1 MQVPRLSDP
10 NSHQPTPA
18 DSAYLDPI
26 ARLQNSVP
34 RAPASSSNEPSGT
47 VGNVPKQDASKPG
60 TPDGTRAERMEGLLA
75 EILAGTVETAVFAA
89 ESPLEQQDKLDLAKL
104 IIDQDVGI
112 EKTIWLLWG
121 VRRGGRNHN
130 LYTEARAMLD
140 RLWKGDE
147 NEK

>member
-1 MQVPRLSDP
+1 LTDP
-10 NSHQPTPA
+10 SNHQPTKA
-18 DSAYLDPI
+18 SDTYLDPI

-34 RAPASSSNEPSGT
+34 NTPASNSDKPPGT
-47 VGNVPKQDASKPG
+47 LGNVPEQDAENTG
-60 TPDGTRAERMEGLLA
+60 TPYGTRAERLEGMLA

-89 ESPLEQQDKLDLAKL
+89 ESPLEHQDKLDLAKL
-104 IIDQDVGI
+104 IIDRDLGI

-130 LYTEARAMLD
+130 LYTEARAMLE
-140 RLWKGDE
+140 RLWRGDG